1 MIGNII
7 VYDRRIRGRE
17 PWAVRSKEGTWKE
30 LLSWAQKHNHKVVDR
45 LEITIERYKDV
56 SLFVF
61 DIKNMK
67 VTREQPNFFN
77 FVFFVFDKQKNIVS
91 VHFRFERALKILEY
105 LEKKIGDSFDID
117 SMYTLDF
124 EN

>member
-1 MIGNII
+1 MIGKII
-7 VYDRRIRGRE
+7 VYDRRIRGGE
-17 PWAVRSKEGTWKE
+17 QWTVRSKEGTWKE
-30 LLSWAQKHNHKVVDR
+30 ILSWAQKHNHKVVDR
-45 LEITIERYKDV
+45 LEITIERYKDA

-61 DIKNMK
+61 DTKKME
-67 VTREQPNFFN
+67 VVREEPNFFN

-105 LEKKIGDSFDID
+105 LEKKIGDSFDINL
-117 SMYTLDF
+117 MYTLDF